1 MAKKNTRD
9 VPLPSSDG
17 MFGGPG
23 DPPKGNAKKPTYSDS
38 LNAHN
43 SFIDVMKT
51 RKKAINAQKDYA
63 NTSFS
68 DTSYNRKFANFEK
81 TNKELGSAIAKNHE
95 FAKSS
100 GIKPERTVTLKS
112 FGNIGTRKQKVTNKN
127 EPFTGYK
134 KQKVDPSY
142 ARNTQVDINAYSFTK
157 PKERTKTITV
167 KPMSADEVATR
178 KKDYEKQTGKPYKPR
193 TK

>member
-51 RKKAINAQKDYA
+51 RKKAINAQKDYT

-167 KPMSADEVATR
+167 KPMSADEVARR
-178 KKDYEKQTGKPYKPR
+178 KKDYEKQTGKPYKPK

>member
-1 MAKKNTRD
+1 MKKTKSMIEHMRNRN
-9 VPLPSSDG
+9 S
-17 MFGGPG
+17 MQKGPG
-23 DPPKGNAKKPTYSDS
+23 DPPIGNAKKPTYSDS

-51 RKKAINAQKDYA
+51 RKKAINAQKDYS

-112 FGNIGTRKQKVTNKN
+112 FGNIGTRKEKVTNKN

-157 PKERTKTITV
+157 PKERTNTITV
-167 KPMSADEVATR
+167 KPMSADEVVRR

>member
-81 TNKELGSAIAKNHE
+81 TNKELGSAITKNHE

-167 KPMSADEVATR
+167 KPMSADEVARR
-178 KKDYEKQTGKPYKPR
+178 KKDYEKQTGKPYKPK

>member
-81 TNKELGSAIAKNHE
+81 TNKELGSAI
-95 FAKSS
+95 
-100 GIKPERTVTLKS
+100 
-112 FGNIGTRKQKVTNKN
+112 
-127 EPFTGYK
+127 
-134 KQKVDPSY
+134 
-142 ARNTQVDINAYSFTK
+142 
-157 PKERTKTITV
+157 TKTMNLQ
-167 KPMSADEVATR
+167 KAQE
-178 KKDYEKQTGKPYKPR
+178 
-193 TK
+193 

>member
-1 MAKKNTRD
+1 M
-9 VPLPSSDG
+9 PSSDG

-81 TNKELGSAIAKNHE
+81 TNKELGSAITKNHE

-167 KPMSADEVATR
+167 KPMSADEVARR
-178 KKDYEKQTGKPYKPR
+178 KKDYEKQTGKPYKPK